1 MAAAAQ
7 GAPVTGPRIRR
18 LPDHLVNKIAAGEV
32 VERPASV
39 VKELVENALDALGT
53 QVTVDL
59 RDAGRAL
66 IRVTDDGLGMSSDE
80 VDLALLRHATS
91 KLATDADLDAITTL
105 GFRGEALPAICAVT
119 RFSVLSCPRG
129 SETGTLVRG
138 EGGGVSE
145 KLLVPAP
152 AGTTVEAQDLF
163 FNTPARLKFLK
174 SAPAEVAATLR
185 LLEATALAHLEVHFR
200 VSHNGRAVL
209 GAPRARTLRDR
220 VGALWG
226 FERAGG
232 LLDVLRKDGPL
243 AVSGLIAPPRLA
255 RGSRDEIVLIV
266 NGRPVRDT
274 QLTQTLIEAYR
285 PLLSRDQFPVAVLHL
300 ELPPQEV
307 DVNVHPTKAWVRF
320 RAPRQMQEI
329 LYRAVQ
335 DALRQ
340 FQVVQT
346 QRGLRTEGGN
356 AAGAAGGGGV
366 AAGSF
371 FIESG
376 GPEMA
381 PALPQSA
388 DNPFG
393 ADIRSGADARAPA
406 GQSLLFHEA
415 PAAFGTVGFG
425 AVIGQLQD
433 TFIVSASDDEV
444 FFIDQHVAHERVLF
458 ERLLRDLDA
467 GPLASQELL
476 FPQPVEL
483 GSGQAELVAE
493 WTPTLEGLGFGLEGW
508 SGSTVVLRAVPA
520 LLRGQEPRRLIE
532 SLIEDVNRPRK
543 GEPVPLLHRAL
554 SFVACHAAIKAHA
567 PLQREEMARL
577 IADLAITQT
586 PYFCPHGR
594 PIVSRLSLRDIKRE
608 LGRTW

>member
-1 MAAAAQ
+1 MTAS
-7 GAPVTGPRIRR
+7 RIRR

-39 VKELVENALDALGT
+39 VKELVENALDALST
-53 QVTVDL
+53 AVTVDL

-66 IRVTDDGLGMSSDE
+66 IRVTDDGVGMSSDE

-91 KLATDADLDAITTL
+91 KLATDEDLDAIVTL

-129 SETGTLVRG
+129 SDTGTLVRG
-138 EGGGVSE
+138 EAGAVAE

-174 SAPAEVAATLR
+174 SASSEVAAALR

-200 VSHNGRAVL
+200 VSHNGRPAL

-226 FERAGG
+226 FERAGK
-232 LLDVLRKDGPL
+232 LLDVQRKDGPL
-243 AVSGLIAPPRLA
+243 AVSGLIAPPQLA

-274 QLTQTLIEAYR
+274 QLAQTVIEAYR
-285 PLLSRDQFPVAVLHL
+285 PLLARDQFPVAVLHL

-320 RAPRQMQEI
+320 RSPRQIQEI
-329 LYRAVQ
+329 LFRSVQ
-335 DALRQ
+335 DGLRSSN
-340 FQVVQT
+340 VVQS
-346 QRGLRTEGGN
+346 QPGLTVPAPVASDLSSSTPEPLDP
-356 AAGAAGGGGV
+356 AAHAQ
-366 AAGSF
+366 
-371 FIESG
+371 
-376 GPEMA
+376 
-381 PALPQSA
+381 PA
-388 DNPFG
+388 
-393 ADIRSGADARAPA
+393 
-406 GQSLLFHEA
+406 LFHEA
-415 PAAFGTVGFG
+415 PAPFSTAGFG
-425 AVIGQLQD
+425 SVIGQLQD
-433 TFIVSASDDEV
+433 TFIVSASDEEV
-444 FFIDQHVAHERVLF
+444 FFLDQHVAHERVLF
-458 ERLLRDLDA
+458 ERLLRELDV

-483 GSGQAELVAE
+483 GAGQAGLVRE
-493 WTPTLEGLGFGLEGW
+493 WAPTLEGLGFRLEGW
-508 SGSTVVLRAVPA
+508 SGSTVVLRAVPV
-520 LLRGQEPRRLIE
+520 LLKGQEPRRLIE
-532 SLIEDVNRPRK
+532 SLVEDVNRPRK
-543 GEPVPLLHRAL
+543 GEPVALLHRAL

-577 IADLAITQT
+577 LADLATTQT

>member
-1 MAAAAQ
+1 MSA
-7 GAPVTGPRIRR
+7 PRIRR
-18 LPDHLVNKIAAGEV
+18 LPDHLINKIAAGEV

-39 VKELVENALDALGT
+39 IKELVENALDALST

-66 IRVTDDGLGMSSDE
+66 IRVTDDGVGMSSDE

-91 KLATDADLDAITTL
+91 KLATDGDLDAITTL

-119 RFSVLSCPRG
+119 RFSLLSCPRG
-129 SETGTLVRG
+129 AETGTLVRG
-138 EGGGVSE
+138 EGGMVSE
-145 KLLVPAP
+145 KMLVPAP

-163 FNTPARLKFLK
+163 FNTPARLKFMK
-174 SAPAEVAATLR
+174 SAQSEVAAALR
-185 LLEATALAHLEVHFR
+185 LLEAIALAHQDVHFR
-200 VSHNGRAVL
+200 VSHNGRPAL
-209 GAPRARTLRDR
+209 GAPRARSLRDR
-220 VGALWG
+220 IGALWG
-226 FERAGG
+226 FERAGK
-232 LLDVLRKDGPL
+232 LLEVERKDGPL
-243 AVSGLIAPPRLA
+243 AVSGLIAPPQLA
-255 RGSRDEIVLIV
+255 RGNRDEIVLIV

-274 QLTQTLIEAYR
+274 QLSQTLIEAYR
-285 PLLSRDQFPVAVLHL
+285 PLLARDQFPVAVLHL

-320 RAPRQMQEI
+320 RSPRQIQEI
-329 LYRAVQ
+329 LYRAVH

-340 FQVVQT
+340 SQVVQT
-346 QRGLRTEGGN
+346 QRGLGGL
-356 AAGAAGGGGV
+356 AGRGDAPGDTT
-366 AAGSF
+366 GSF
-371 FIESG
+371 SIESG

-388 DNPFG
+388 D
-393 ADIRSGADARAPA
+393 DRAPA
-406 GQSLLFHEA
+406 GQTLLFHEA
-415 PAAFGTVGFG
+415 PAQFSAANFG

-433 TFIVSASDDEV
+433 TFIVSATDDEI
-444 FFIDQHVAHERVLF
+444 FFLDQHVAHERVLF
-458 ERLLRDLDA
+458 ERLLAELNA

-476 FPQPVEL
+476 FPQPLEL
-483 GSGQAELVAE
+483 GAGQAALVQE
-493 WTPTLEGLGFGLEGW
+493 WTETLEGLGFRLEGW

-532 SLIEDVNRPRK
+532 ALVEDVDRPRK
-543 GEPVPLLHRAL
+543 GEPQPLLHRAL

-567 PLQREEMARL
+567 PLQREEMTRL
-577 IADLAITQT
+577 IADLAVTKT

>member
-1 MAAAAQ
+1 MSA
-7 GAPVTGPRIRR
+7 PRIRR

-39 VKELVENALDALGT
+39 VKELVENALDALCT

-66 IRVTDDGLGMSSDE
+66 IRVTDDGVGMSSDE

-129 SETGTLVRG
+129 ADTGTLVRG
-138 EGGGVSE
+138 EGGSVSE
-145 KLLVPAP
+145 KMLVAAP
-152 AGTTVEAQDLF
+152 AGTTIEAQDLF
-163 FNTPARLKFLK
+163 FNTPARLKFMK
-174 SAPAEVAATLR
+174 SAQSEVAAALR
-185 LLEATALAHLEVHFR
+185 LLEAIALAHQDVHFR
-200 VSHNGRAVL
+200 VSHNGRPAL
-209 GAPRARTLRDR
+209 GAPRARSLRDR
-220 VGALWG
+220 IGALWG
-226 FERAGG
+226 FERAGK
-232 LLDVLRKDGPL
+232 LLEVERKDGPL
-243 AVSGLIAPPRLA
+243 AVSGLVAPPQLS
-255 RGSRDEIVLIV
+255 RGNRDEIVLIV

-285 PLLSRDQFPVAVLHL
+285 PLLARDQFPIAVLHL

-320 RAPRQMQEI
+320 RSPRQIQEI
-329 LYRAVQ
+329 LYRAVK
-335 DALRQ
+335 DALHQ
-340 FQVVQT
+340 AQVVQT
-346 QRGLRTEGGN
+346 QRGL
-356 AAGAAGGGGV
+356 AGAIAPDGSTAPDGLTASERQPADWGSAGAISGPPHL
-366 AAGSF
+366 
-371 FIESG
+371 IEG
-376 GPEMA
+376 
-381 PALPQSA
+381 LPS
-388 DNPFG
+388 DMP
-393 ADIRSGADARAPA
+393 STDAQTR
-406 GQSLLFHEA
+406 LFHEP
-415 PAAFGTVGFG
+415 PAQFTTANFGN
-425 AVIGQLQD
+425 VIGQLQD
-433 TFIVSASDDEV
+433 TFVVSATDEEI
-444 FFIDQHVAHERVLF
+444 FFLDQHVAHERVIF
-458 ERLLRDLDA
+458 ERLLADLDA

-476 FPQPVEL
+476 FPQPLEL
-483 GSGQAELVAE
+483 GAGQAALVQE
-493 WTPTLEGLGFGLEGW
+493 WTETLEGLGFRLEGW

-532 SLIEDVNRPRK
+532 ALVEDVNRPRK
-543 GEPVPLLHRAL
+543 GEPQPLLHRAL

-577 IADLAITQT
+577 IADLAVTKT

>member
-1 MAAAAQ
+1 
-7 GAPVTGPRIRR
+7 VSVSRIRR

-39 VKELVENALDALGT
+39 VKELVENALDALCT

-66 IRVTDDGLGMSSDE
+66 IRVTDDGVGMSSDE

-129 SETGTLVRG
+129 ADTGTLVRG
-138 EGGGVSE
+138 EGGTVNE
-145 KLLVPAP
+145 KLLVAAP

-163 FNTPARLKFLK
+163 FNTPARLKFMK
-174 SAPAEVAATLR
+174 SAQSEVAAALR
-185 LLEATALAHLEVHFR
+185 LLEAIALAHQEVHFR
-200 VSHNGRAVL
+200 VSHNGRPAL
-209 GAPRARTLRDR
+209 GAPRARSLRDR
-220 VGALWG
+220 IGALWG
-226 FERAGG
+226 FERAAK
-232 LLDVLRKDGPL
+232 LLEVERKDGPL
-243 AVSGLIAPPRLA
+243 AVSGLVAPPQLA
-255 RGSRDEIVLIV
+255 RGNRDEIVLIV

-285 PLLSRDQFPVAVLHL
+285 PLLARDQFPVAVLHL

-320 RAPRQMQEI
+320 RSPRQVQEM
-329 LYRAVQ
+329 LYRAVK
-335 DALRQ
+335 DALHQ
-340 FQVVQT
+340 AQVVQL
-346 QRGLRTEGGN
+346 QRGL
-356 AAGAAGGGGV
+356 AV
-366 AAGSF
+366 ADDRAPGDATGSF
-371 FIESG
+371 SIESG

-388 DNPFG
+388 DN
-393 ADIRSGADARAPA
+393 RAPA
-406 GQSLLFHEA
+406 GQALLFHETPVQFSA
-415 PAAFGTVGFG
+415 VSFGS
-425 AVIGQLQD
+425 VIGQLQD
-433 TFIVSASDDEV
+433 TFIVSASEDEI
-444 FFIDQHVAHERVLF
+444 FFLDQHVAHERVLF
-458 ERLLRDLDA
+458 ERLLADLDA

-483 GSGQAELVAE
+483 GAGQAALVRE
-493 WTPTLEGLGFGLEGW
+493 WTEPLEGLGFRLEGW

-532 SLIEDVNRPRK
+532 ALVEDVNRPRK
-543 GEPVPLLHRAL
+543 GEPQPLLHRAL

-577 IADLAITQT
+577 IADLAVTKT

>member
-1 MAAAAQ
+1 M
-7 GAPVTGPRIRR
+7 TTSRIRR

-39 VKELVENALDALGT
+39 VKELVENALDALST

-66 IRVTDDGLGMSSDE
+66 IRVTDDGVGMSSDE

-91 KLATDADLDAITTL
+91 KLATDADLDAIVTL

-119 RFSVLSCPRG
+119 RFSVLSCPRR
-129 SETGTLVRG
+129 SDTGTLVRG
-138 EGGGVSE
+138 EGGAVAE

-174 SAPAEVAATLR
+174 SAPSEVAAALR

-200 VSHNGRAVL
+200 VSHNGRPAL

-220 VGALWG
+220 IGALWG
-226 FERAGG
+226 FARAGK

-243 AVSGLIAPPRLA
+243 AVSGLIAPPQLA

-274 QLTQTLIEAYR
+274 QLSQTLIEAYR
-285 PLLSRDQFPVAVLHL
+285 PLLARDQFPVAVLRL

-320 RAPRQMQEI
+320 RSPRQVQEI
-329 LYRAVQ
+329 LFRSVQ
-335 DALRQ
+335 DALRSSN
-340 FQVVQT
+340 VVQG
-346 QRGLRTEGGN
+346 QRGLAVTDDRAPGDAT
-356 AAGAAGGGGV
+356 
-366 AAGSF
+366 GSF
-371 FIESG
+371 SFASG

-388 DNPFG
+388 D
-393 ADIRSGADARAPA
+393 AAAPA
-406 GQSLLFHEA
+406 GQTSLFRETPA
-415 PAAFGTVGFG
+415 PFSTADFGS
-425 AVIGQLQD
+425 VIGQLQD
-433 TFIVSASDDEV
+433 TFIVSASEDEI
-444 FFIDQHVAHERVLF
+444 FFLDQHVAHERVLF
-458 ERLLRDLDA
+458 ERLLRELDA

-483 GSGQAELVAE
+483 GAGQAALVRE
-493 WTPTLEGLGFGLEGW
+493 WAPTLEGLGFRLEGW
-508 SGSTVVLRAVPA
+508 SGSTVVLRAVPV
-520 LLRGQEPRRLIE
+520 LLKGQEARRLIE
-532 SLIEDVNRPRK
+532 SLVEDVNRPRK

-577 IADLAITQT
+577 VADLATTQT

>member
-1 MAAAAQ
+1 VAAALE
-7 GAPVTGPRIRR
+7 GAPVIASRIRR

-39 VKELVENALDALGT
+39 VKELVENALDALCSA
-53 QVTVDL
+53 VTVDL

-66 IRVTDDGLGMSSDE
+66 IRVTDDGVGMSSDE

-91 KLATDADLDAITTL
+91 KLATDEDLDAIVTL

-129 SETGTLVRG
+129 SDTGTLVRG
-138 EGGGVSE
+138 EAGAVNE
-145 KLLVPAP
+145 KLLVAAP
-152 AGTTVEAQDLF
+152 AGTTVEAEDLF
-163 FNTPARLKFLK
+163 FNTPARLKFMK
-174 SAPAEVAATLR
+174 SAQSEVAAAFR
-185 LLEATALAHLEVHFR
+185 LLEATALAHQDVHFR
-200 VSHNGRAVL
+200 VSHNGRPAL

-226 FERAGG
+226 FERAGK
-232 LLDVLRKDGPL
+232 LVDVLRKDGPL
-243 AVSGLIAPPRLA
+243 AVSGLIAPPQLA

-274 QLTQTLIEAYR
+274 QLAQTLIEAYR
-285 PLLSRDQFPVAVLHL
+285 PLLARDRFPVAVLHL

-320 RAPRQMQEI
+320 RSPRQVQEI

-340 FQVVQT
+340 AQVVQP
-346 QRGLRTEGGN
+346 QRGLVVADDP
-356 AAGAAGGGGV
+356 AAGDAT
-366 AAGSF
+366 GSF
-371 FIESG
+371 SIESG

-388 DNPFG
+388 DT
-393 ADIRSGADARAPA
+393 RSGADTRFPA
-406 GQSLLFHEA
+406 GQASLFREA
-415 PAAFGTVGFG
+415 PAAFGAASFG

-433 TFIVSASDDEV
+433 TFIVSASDEEV
-444 FFIDQHVAHERVLF
+444 FFVDQHVAHERVLF
-458 ERLLRDLDA
+458 ERLLRELDA

-483 GSGQAELVAE
+483 GAGQAGLVRE
-493 WTPTLEGLGFGLEGW
+493 WAPTLEGLGFRLEGW
-508 SGSTVVLRAVPA
+508 SGSTIVLRAVPV
-520 LLRGQEPRRLIE
+520 LLKGLEPQRLIE
-532 SLIEDVNRPRK
+532 SLVEDVDRPRK

-577 IADLAITQT
+577 LADLATTQT

-594 PIVSRLSLRDIKRE
+594 PIVSRLSLRDIRRE

>member
-1 MAAAAQ
+1 VS
-7 GAPVTGPRIRR
+7 GSRIRR

-39 VKELVENALDALGT
+39 VKELVENALDALCT

-66 IRVTDDGLGMSSDE
+66 IRVTDDGVGMSSDE

-129 SETGTLVRG
+129 ADIGTLVRG
-138 EGGGVSE
+138 EGGTVNE

-163 FNTPARLKFLK
+163 FNTPARLKFMK
-174 SAPAEVAATLR
+174 GAQSEVAAALR
-185 LLEATALAHLEVHFR
+185 LLEAIALAHQDVHFR
-200 VSHNGRAVL
+200 VSHNGRPAL
-209 GAPRARTLRDR
+209 GAPRARSLRDR
-220 VGALWG
+220 IGALWG
-226 FERAGG
+226 FERAGK
-232 LLDVLRKDGPL
+232 LLEVERKDGPL
-243 AVSGLIAPPRLA
+243 AVSGLVAPPQLS
-255 RGSRDEIVLIV
+255 RGNRDEIVLIV
-266 NGRPVRDT
+266 NGRAVRDT
-274 QLTQTLIEAYR
+274 QLAQTLIEAYR
-285 PLLSRDQFPVAVLHL
+285 PLLARDQFPVAVLHL

-320 RAPRQMQEI
+320 RSPRQVQEI
-329 LYRAVQ
+329 LYRAVK
-335 DALRQ
+335 DALHQ
-340 FQVVQT
+340 SQVVQP
-346 QRGLRTEGGN
+346 QRGL
-356 AAGAAGGGGV
+356 AV
-366 AAGSF
+366 ADDRASGDTTGSF
-371 FIESG
+371 SIESG

-381 PALPQSA
+381 PALPQ
-388 DNPFG
+388 P
-393 ADIRSGADARAPA
+393 ADIAAPA
-406 GQSLLFHEA
+406 GQSLLFHEP
-415 PAAFGTVGFG
+415 PAHFTTANFGN
-425 AVIGQLQD
+425 VIGQLQD
-433 TFIVSASDDEV
+433 TFVVSATDTEI
-444 FFIDQHVAHERVLF
+444 FFLDQHVAHERVLF
-458 ERLLRDLDA
+458 ERLLADLDA

-483 GSGQAELVAE
+483 GAGQAALVQE
-493 WTPTLEGLGFGLEGW
+493 WTETLEGLGFRLEGW
-508 SGSTVVLRAVPA
+508 SGATVVLRAVPA

-532 SLIEDVNRPRK
+532 ALVEDVDRPRK
-543 GEPVPLLHRAL
+543 GEPQPLLHRAL
-554 SFVACHAAIKAHA
+554 SFVACHAAVKAHA

-577 IADLAITQT
+577 IADLAVTKT

>member
-1 MAAAAQ
+1 
-7 GAPVTGPRIRR
+7 VSVSRIRR

-39 VKELVENALDALGT
+39 VKELVENALDALCT

-66 IRVTDDGLGMSSDE
+66 IRVTDDGIGMSSDE

-129 SETGTLVRG
+129 ADTGTLVRG
-138 EGGGVSE
+138 EGGTVNE
-145 KLLVPAP
+145 KLLVAAP

-163 FNTPARLKFLK
+163 FNTPARLKFMK
-174 SAPAEVAATLR
+174 SAQSEVAAALR
-185 LLEATALAHLEVHFR
+185 LLEAIALAHQDVHFR
-200 VSHNGRAVL
+200 VSHNGRPVL
-209 GAPRARTLRDR
+209 GAPRARSLRDR
-220 VGALWG
+220 IGALWG
-226 FERAGG
+226 FERAGK
-232 LLDVLRKDGPL
+232 LLEVERKDGPL
-243 AVSGLIAPPRLA
+243 AVSGLVAPPQLA
-255 RGSRDEIVLIV
+255 RGNRDEIVLIV

-285 PLLSRDQFPVAVLHL
+285 PLLARDQFPVAVLHL

-320 RAPRQMQEI
+320 RSPRQIQEI
-329 LYRAVQ
+329 LYRAVK
-335 DALRQ
+335 DALHQ
-340 FQVVQT
+340 AQVVQP
-346 QRGLRTEGGN
+346 QRGL
-356 AAGAAGGGGV
+356 AGAIAPDGLTASEREPADWGSAGAISGPPHL
-366 AAGSF
+366 
-371 FIESG
+371 IEG
-376 GPEMA
+376 L
-381 PALPQSA
+381 PADMPSA
-388 DNPFG
+388 D
-393 ADIRSGADARAPA
+393 AQTR
-406 GQSLLFHEA
+406 LFHEP
-415 PAAFGTVGFG
+415 PAQFTTANFGN
-425 AVIGQLQD
+425 VIGQLQD
-433 TFIVSASDDEV
+433 TFVVSATDDEI
-444 FFIDQHVAHERVLF
+444 FFLDQHVAHERVLF
-458 ERLLRDLDA
+458 ERLLADLDA

-476 FPQPVEL
+476 FPQPLEL
-483 GSGQAELVAE
+483 GAGQAALVQE
-493 WTPTLEGLGFGLEGW
+493 WTETLEGLGFRLEGW

-532 SLIEDVNRPRK
+532 ALVEDVNRPRK

-577 IADLAITQT
+577 IADLGVTKT

>member
-1 MAAAAQ
+1 MTA
-7 GAPVTGPRIRR
+7 PRIRR

-39 VKELVENALDALGT
+39 VKELVENALDALST

-66 IRVTDDGLGMSSDE
+66 IRVTDDGVGMSTDE

-129 SETGTLVRG
+129 AETGTLVRG
-138 EGGGVSE
+138 EGGTVSE

-174 SAPAEVAATLR
+174 SAPAEVAAALR
-185 LLEATALAHLEVHFR
+185 LLEAIALAHLEVHFR
-200 VSHNGRAVL
+200 VSHNGRPVL

-226 FERAGG
+226 FERAGR

-243 AVSGLIAPPRLA
+243 AVSGLIAPPQLS

-274 QLTQTLIEAYR
+274 QLTQSLIEAYR

-320 RAPRQMQEI
+320 RAPRQIQEVV
-329 LYRAVQ
+329 YRAVQ

-340 FQVVQT
+340 YQVVQP
-346 QRGLRTEGGN
+346 QRGLRTEGGS
-356 AAGAAGGGGV
+356 AVGAAGGGV

-371 FIESG
+371 FVESG

-388 DNPFG
+388 DN
-393 ADIRSGADARAPA
+393 RSGQA
-406 GQSLLFHEA
+406 LLFHEA
-415 PAAFGTVGFG
+415 PAAFRAVGFG
-425 AVIGQLQD
+425 AVVGQLQD

-483 GSGQAELVAE
+483 SAGQAGLVQE
-493 WTPTLEGLGFGLEGW
+493 WAPTLEGLGFGLEGW
-508 SGSTVVLRAVPA
+508 SGPTVVLRAVPA

-532 SLIEDVNRPRK
+532 SLVEDVNRPRK

-567 PLQREEMARL
+567 SLQREEMTRL
-577 IADLAITQT
+577 IADLAITRT

>member
-1 MAAAAQ
+1 
-7 GAPVTGPRIRR
+7 VSGPRIRR

-39 VKELVENALDALGT
+39 VKELVENALDALCT

-66 IRVTDDGLGMSSDE
+66 IRVTDDGVGMSSDE

-91 KLATDADLDAITTL
+91 KLATDADLEAITTL

-129 SETGTLVRG
+129 ADTGTLVRG
-138 EGGGVSE
+138 EGGTVSE
-145 KLLVPAP
+145 KLLVAAP

-163 FNTPARLKFLK
+163 FNTPARLKFMK
-174 SAPAEVAATLR
+174 SAPSEVAAALR
-185 LLEATALAHLEVHFR
+185 LLEAIALAHQDVHFR
-200 VSHNGRAVL
+200 VSHNGRPAL
-209 GAPRARTLRDR
+209 GAPRARSLRDR
-220 VGALWG
+220 IGALWG
-226 FERAGG
+226 FERAGK
-232 LLDVLRKDGPL
+232 LLEVERKDGPL
-243 AVSGLIAPPRLA
+243 AVSGLIAPPQLA
-255 RGSRDEIVLIV
+255 RGNRDEIVLIV

-274 QLTQTLIEAYR
+274 QLSQTLIEAYR
-285 PLLSRDQFPVAVLHL
+285 PLLARDQFPAAVLHL

-320 RAPRQMQEI
+320 RSPRQIQEI

-340 FQVVQT
+340 AQVVQP
-346 QRGLRTEGGN
+346 QRGLTGATAPDGSTAPERESADWGS
-356 AAGAAGGGGV
+356 AGAMSGPPHLIAGLPV
-366 AAGSF
+366 D
-371 FIESG
+371 
-376 GPEMA
+376 MA
-381 PALPQSA
+381 SP
-388 DNPFG
+388 
-393 ADIRSGADARAPA
+393 DAQTR
-406 GQSLLFHEA
+406 LFHEH
-415 PAAFGTVGFG
+415 PARFTTANFGQ
-425 AVIGQLQD
+425 VIGQLQD
-433 TFIVSASDDEV
+433 TFIVTASDEEI
-444 FFIDQHVAHERVLF
+444 FFLDQHVAHERVLF
-458 ERLLRDLDA
+458 ERLLADLDA

-476 FPQPVEL
+476 FPQPLEL
-483 GSGQAELVAE
+483 GAGQAALVQE
-493 WTPTLEGLGFGLEGW
+493 WTETLEGLGFRLEGW

-532 SLIEDVNRPRK
+532 ALVEDVNRPRK
-543 GEPVPLLHRAL
+543 GEPQPLLHRAL

-577 IADLAITQT
+577 IADLAVTKT

>member
-1 MAAAAQ
+1 
-7 GAPVTGPRIRR
+7 VTAPRIRR

-39 VKELVENALDALGT
+39 VKELVENALDALST

-66 IRVTDDGLGMSSDE
+66 IRVTDDGVGMSTDE

-129 SETGTLVRG
+129 AETGTLVRG
-138 EGGGVSE
+138 EGGTVSE
-145 KLLVPAP
+145 KLLVAAP

-174 SAPAEVAATLR
+174 SAPAEVAAALR

-200 VSHNGRAVL
+200 VSHNGRPVL

-226 FERAGG
+226 FERAGR

-243 AVSGLIAPPRLA
+243 AVAGLIAPPQLA

-274 QLTQTLIEAYR
+274 QLAQSLIEAYR

-320 RAPRQMQEI
+320 RAPRQIQEM

-340 FQVVQT
+340 HQVVQP
-346 QRGLRTEGGN
+346 QRGLRTEGGA
-356 AAGAAGGGGV
+356 AAGMTAPDGLSAPERASAEWGSAG
-366 AAGSF
+366 A
-371 FIESG
+371 ISG
-376 GPEMA
+376 PPQMKEGLPADMA
-381 PALPQSA
+381 TP
-388 DNPFG
+388 
-393 ADIRSGADARAPA
+393 DAQTR
-406 GQSLLFHEA
+406 LFHESPAQFGA
-415 PAAFGTVGFG
+415 PAFG

-458 ERLLRDLDA
+458 ERLLRDLDT

-483 GSGQAELVAE
+483 GAGQAGLVAE
-493 WTPTLEGLGFGLEGW
+493 WAPTLEGLGFGLEGW

-532 SLIEDVNRPRK
+532 SLVEDVNRPRK

-567 PLQREEMARL
+567 ALQREEMARL
-577 IADLAITQT
+577 IADLAVTQT

>member
-1 MAAAAQ
+1 
-7 GAPVTGPRIRR
+7 
-18 LPDHLVNKIAAGEV
+18 

-39 VKELVENALDALGT
+39 VKELVENALDALCT

-66 IRVTDDGLGMSSDE
+66 IRVTDDGVGMSSDE

-129 SETGTLVRG
+129 ADTGTLVRG
-138 EGGGVSE
+138 EGGTVSE
-145 KLLVPAP
+145 KLLVAAP

-163 FNTPARLKFLK
+163 FNTPARLKFMK
-174 SAPAEVAATLR
+174 SAQSEVAAALR
-185 LLEATALAHLEVHFR
+185 LLEAIALAHQNVHFR
-200 VSHNGRAVL
+200 VSHNGRPAL
-209 GAPRARTLRDR
+209 GAPRARSLRDR
-220 VGALWG
+220 IGALWG
-226 FERAGG
+226 FERAGK
-232 LLDVLRKDGPL
+232 LLEVERKDGPL
-243 AVSGLIAPPRLA
+243 AVSGLIAPPQLA
-255 RGSRDEIVLIV
+255 RGNRDEIVLIV

-274 QLTQTLIEAYR
+274 QLSQTLIEAYR
-285 PLLSRDQFPVAVLHL
+285 PLLARDQFPVAVLHL

-320 RAPRQMQEI
+320 RSPRQIQEI
-329 LYRAVQ
+329 LYRAVH

-340 FQVVQT
+340 SQVVQT
-346 QRGLRTEGGN
+346 QRGLGGL
-356 AAGAAGGGGV
+356 AGRGDAPGDTT
-366 AAGSF
+366 GSF
-371 FIESG
+371 SIESG

-388 DNPFG
+388 D
-393 ADIRSGADARAPA
+393 DRAPA
-406 GQSLLFHEA
+406 GQTLLFHEA
-415 PAAFGTVGFG
+415 PAQFSAANFG

-433 TFIVSASDDEV
+433 TFIVSATDDEI
-444 FFIDQHVAHERVLF
+444 FFLDQHVAHERVLF
-458 ERLLRDLDA
+458 ERLLAELNA

-476 FPQPVEL
+476 FPQPLEL
-483 GSGQAELVAE
+483 GAGQAALVQE
-493 WTPTLEGLGFGLEGW
+493 WTETLEGLGFRLEGW

-532 SLIEDVNRPRK
+532 ALVEDVDRPRK
-543 GEPVPLLHRAL
+543 GEPQPLLHRAL

-567 PLQREEMARL
+567 PLQREEMTRL
-577 IADLAITQT
+577 IADLAVTKT

-594 PIVSRLSLRDIKRE
+594 PIVSRLSLKDIKRE

>member
-1 MAAAAQ
+1 VSA
-7 GAPVTGPRIRR
+7 PRIRR

-39 VKELVENALDALGT
+39 VKELVENALDALCT
-53 QVTVDL
+53 QVAVDL

-66 IRVTDDGLGMSSDE
+66 IRVTDDGIGMSSDE

-129 SETGTLVRG
+129 ADTGTLVRG
-138 EGGGVSE
+138 EGGTVKE
-145 KLLVPAP
+145 KLLVAAP

-163 FNTPARLKFLK
+163 FNTPARLKFMK
-174 SAPAEVAATLR
+174 SAQSEVAAALR
-185 LLEATALAHLEVHFR
+185 LLEAIALAHQDVHFR
-200 VSHNGRAVL
+200 VSHNGRPVL
-209 GAPRARTLRDR
+209 GAPRARSLRDR
-220 VGALWG
+220 IGALWG
-226 FERAGG
+226 FERAGK
-232 LLDVLRKDGPL
+232 LLEVERKDGPL
-243 AVSGLIAPPRLA
+243 AISGLVAPPQLA
-255 RGSRDEIVLIV
+255 RGNRDEIVLIV

-285 PLLSRDQFPVAVLHL
+285 PLLARDQFPVAVLHL

-320 RAPRQMQEI
+320 RSPRQIQEM
-329 LYRAVQ
+329 LYRAVK
-335 DALRQ
+335 DALHQ
-340 FQVVQT
+340 AQVVQP
-346 QRGLRTEGGN
+346 QRGL
-356 AAGAAGGGGV
+356 AGAIAPDGPTAPEREPADWGSAGAMSGPPHL
-366 AAGSF
+366 
-371 FIESG
+371 IEG
-376 GPEMA
+376 L
-381 PALPQSA
+381 PADMPST
-388 DNPFG
+388 
-393 ADIRSGADARAPA
+393 DAQTRLFREPPA
-406 GQSLLFHEA
+406 QFTTA
-415 PAAFGTVGFG
+415 NFGTV
-425 AVIGQLQD
+425 VGQLQD
-433 TFIVSASDDEV
+433 TFIVAASDDEI
-444 FFIDQHVAHERVLF
+444 FFLDQHVAHERVLF
-458 ERLLRDLDA
+458 ERLLADLDA

-476 FPQPVEL
+476 FPQPLEL
-483 GSGQAELVAE
+483 GAGQAALVQE
-493 WTPTLEGLGFGLEGW
+493 WTETLEGLGFRLDGW
-508 SGSTVVLRAVPA
+508 SGSTVMLRAVPA

-532 SLIEDVNRPRK
+532 ALVEDVNRPRK

-577 IADLAITQT
+577 IADLAVTKT

>member
-1 MAAAAQ
+1 
-7 GAPVTGPRIRR
+7 VSVSRIRR

-39 VKELVENALDALGT
+39 VKELVENALDALCT

-66 IRVTDDGLGMSSDE
+66 IRVTDDGIGMSSDE

-129 SETGTLVRG
+129 ADTGTLVRG
-138 EGGGVSE
+138 EGGTVNE
-145 KLLVPAP
+145 KLLVAAP

-163 FNTPARLKFLK
+163 FNTPARLKFMK
-174 SAPAEVAATLR
+174 SAQSEVAAALR
-185 LLEATALAHLEVHFR
+185 LLEAIALAHQDVHFR
-200 VSHNGRAVL
+200 VSHNGRPVL
-209 GAPRARTLRDR
+209 GAPRARSLRDR
-220 VGALWG
+220 IGALWG
-226 FERAGG
+226 FERAGK
-232 LLDVLRKDGPL
+232 LLEVERKDGPL
-243 AVSGLIAPPRLA
+243 AVSGLVAPPQLA
-255 RGSRDEIVLIV
+255 RGNRDEIVLVV

-285 PLLSRDQFPVAVLHL
+285 PLLARDQFPVAVLHL

-320 RAPRQMQEI
+320 RSPRQIQEI
-329 LYRAVQ
+329 LYRAVK
-335 DALRQ
+335 DALHQ
-340 FQVVQT
+340 SQVVQP
-346 QRGLRTEGGN
+346 QRGL
-356 AAGAAGGGGV
+356 AGAIAPDGLT
-366 AAGSF
+366 A
-371 FIESG
+371 
-376 GPEMA
+376 PERE
-381 PALPQSA
+381 SA
-388 DNPFG
+388 DWGSAG
-393 ADIRSGADARAPA
+393 AISGPPHLIEGLPADMPSADAQTR
-406 GQSLLFHEA
+406 LFHEP
-415 PAAFGTVGFG
+415 PAQFTTANFGN
-425 AVIGQLQD
+425 VIGQLQD
-433 TFIVSASDDEV
+433 TFVVSATDDEI
-444 FFIDQHVAHERVLF
+444 FFLDQHVAHERVLF
-458 ERLLRDLDA
+458 ERLLADLDA

-476 FPQPVEL
+476 FPQPLEL
-483 GSGQAELVAE
+483 GAGQAALVQE
-493 WTPTLEGLGFGLEGW
+493 WTETLEGLGFRLEGW

-532 SLIEDVNRPRK
+532 ALVEDVNRPRK
-543 GEPVPLLHRAL
+543 GEPQPLLHRAL

-577 IADLAITQT
+577 IADLAVTKT

>member
-1 MAAAAQ
+1 VAAALE
-7 GAPVTGPRIRR
+7 GAPVSASRIRR

-39 VKELVENALDALGT
+39 VKELVENALDALST

-66 IRVTDDGLGMSSDE
+66 IRVTDDGVGMSSDE

-91 KLATDADLDAITTL
+91 KLATDEDLDAIVTL

-129 SETGTLVRG
+129 SDTGTLVRG
-138 EGGGVSE
+138 EGGAVAE

-174 SAPAEVAATLR
+174 SAPSEVAAALR

-200 VSHNGRAVL
+200 VSHNGRPAL

-226 FERAGG
+226 FERAGK

-243 AVSGLIAPPRLA
+243 AVSGLIAPPQLA

-285 PLLSRDQFPVAVLHL
+285 PLLARDQFPVAVLHL

-320 RAPRQMQEI
+320 RSPRQIQEI
-329 LYRAVQ
+329 LFRSVQ
-335 DALRQ
+335 DALRSY
-340 FQVVQT
+340 QVVQG
-346 QRGLRTEGGN
+346 QRGLRIEGAPADGTP
-356 AAGAAGGGGV
+356 APGEATR
-366 AAGSF
+366 SIS
-371 FIESG
+371 IECG

-381 PALPQSA
+381 PALPPAA
-388 DNPFG
+388 DT
-393 ADIRSGADARAPA
+393 RSPA
-406 GQSLLFHEA
+406 GQALLFHEP
-415 PAAFGTVGFG
+415 PAHFSTVGFG
-425 AVIGQLQD
+425 SVIGQLQD
-433 TFIVSASDDEV
+433 TFIVSASEDEL
-444 FFIDQHVAHERVLF
+444 FFLDQHVAHERVLF
-458 ERLLRDLDA
+458 ERLLRELDA

-476 FPQPVEL
+476 FPQPLEL
-483 GSGQAELVAE
+483 GAGQAGLVRE
-493 WTPTLEGLGFGLEGW
+493 WASTLEGLGFRLEGW
-508 SGSTVVLRAVPA
+508 SGSTVVLRAVPV
-520 LLRGQEPRRLIE
+520 LLKGQEPRRLIE
-532 SLIEDVNRPRK
+532 SLVEDVNRPRK

-577 IADLAITQT
+577 LADLATTQT

>member
-1 MAAAAQ
+1 
-7 GAPVTGPRIRR
+7 VTASRIRR

-39 VKELVENALDALGT
+39 AKELVENALDALAT
-53 QVTVDL
+53 QVAVDL

-66 IRVTDDGLGMSSDE
+66 IRVTDDGIGMSSDE

-91 KLATDADLDAITTL
+91 KLAADEDLDAITTL

-119 RFSVLSCPRG
+119 RFSLLSCPRG
-129 SETGTLVRG
+129 AETGTLVRG
-138 EGGGVSE
+138 EGGTVRE
-145 KLLVPAP
+145 KLLVAAP

-174 SAPAEVAATLR
+174 SAPSEVAAASR
-185 LLEATALAHLEVHFR
+185 LLEAIALAHLEVHFR
-200 VSHNGRAVL
+200 VSHNGRPVL
-209 GAPRARTLRDR
+209 SAPRARTLRDR

-226 FERAGG
+226 FERAAR
-232 LLDVLRKDGPL
+232 LLDVLRKDGPF
-243 AVSGLIAPPRLA
+243 AVSGLVAPPQLA
-255 RGSRDEIVLIV
+255 RGNRDEIVLIV

-274 QLTQTLIEAYR
+274 QLTQTVIEAYR
-285 PLLSRDQFPVAVLHL
+285 PLLARDQFPVAVLHL
-300 ELPPQEV
+300 ELPPLEV

-320 RAPRQMQEI
+320 RAPRQIQEM
-329 LYRAVQ
+329 LYRAVH

-340 FQVVQT
+340 QQAMAA
-346 QRGLRTEGGN
+346 QRGLRTVGDDAVGATGEPADTGSLSFIRGGL
-356 AAGAAGGGGV
+356 
-366 AAGSF
+366 
-371 FIESG
+371 
-376 GPEMA
+376 EMA

-388 DNPFG
+388 D
-393 ADIRSGADARAPA
+393 DRAPA
-406 GQSLLFHEA
+406 GQSTLFRE
-415 PAAFGTVGFG
+415 PEAAFRAATFG
-425 AVIGQLQD
+425 NVIGQLQD

-467 GPLASQELL
+467 GPLLAQEVL

-483 GSGQAELVAE
+483 GAGRADLVAE
-493 WTPTLEGLGFGLEGW
+493 WAPTLESLGFALEGW

-520 LLRGQEPRRLIE
+520 LLRGREPQRLIE
-532 SLIEDVNRPRK
+532 SLIEDIDRPRK

-577 IADLAITQT
+577 IGDLAQTRT

-594 PIVSRLSLRDIKRE
+594 PIVSRLSLRDIRRD